1 MKNAQK
7 GITLIALVVTI
18 IVLIILAGVT
28 INLLFGDV
36 GIISKTKYSK
46 ILWDMRSTLEKIKIA
61 GAEDSINSS
70 LDKLS
75 KNTDI
80 IYNSESIF
88 NNRLTEQ
95 GKKKVLKY
103 ENIFTGSNNK
113 EIKNKYYEIR
123 TRLYENKD
131 NNIYIYNKENDY
143 IVELSKE
150 DYEPLKSVW
159 FWCSPSLPDEYKYI
173 INETE
178 RKNAIDTF
186 AEKNYSVIYL
196 SMDYKNL
203 DNYTDFIEYAN
214 EKNLNVYALFG
225 DPLFIYNDYSD
236 GIYNYI
242 DAIKQYNDKHDIKIK
257 QIHYDV
263 EPHAIVKGNYPNLD
277 SNKYWVDG
285 ETESAKKA
293 IVRSKFVEFVQVS
306 TEYAHK
312 NNIQTGYD
320 ITFWIDRYSYYN
332 AKENKYKNIGE
343 EIVRVADNITIMDFG
358 TKPDYILAN
367 VIDKKTYTY
376 DDKSSIEVTEN
387 WIEKCLKYDTELTV
401 GMDLETFKN
410 EAKKKED
417 AFNNNKE
424 EYNILVPTYIPADY
438 EYTRKY
444 VEEKIIKESQNRISN
459 YVIQN
464 KYKGINLGYAIHHAY
479 TWLDL
484 IKNY

>member
-186 AEKNYSVIYL
+186 AEKNYSV
-196 SMDYKNL
+196 
-203 DNYTDFIEYAN
+203 
-214 EKNLNVYALFG
+214 
-225 DPLFIYNDYSD
+225 
-236 GIYNYI
+236 
-242 DAIKQYNDKHDIKIK
+242 
-257 QIHYDV
+257 
-263 EPHAIVKGNYPNLD
+263 
-277 SNKYWVDG
+277 
-285 ETESAKKA
+285 
-293 IVRSKFVEFVQVS
+293 
-306 TEYAHK
+306 
-312 NNIQTGYD
+312 
-320 ITFWIDRYSYYN
+320 
-332 AKENKYKNIGE
+332 
-343 EIVRVADNITIMDFG
+343 
-358 TKPDYILAN
+358 
-367 VIDKKTYTY
+367 
-376 DDKSSIEVTEN
+376 
-387 WIEKCLKYDTELTV
+387 
-401 GMDLETFKN
+401 
-410 EAKKKED
+410 
-417 AFNNNKE
+417 NNNK
-424 EYNILVPTYIPADY
+424 YF
-438 EYTRKY
+438 
-444 VEEKIIKESQNRISN
+444 IS
-459 YVIQN
+459 
-464 KYKGINLGYAIHHAY
+464 
-479 TWLDL
+479 
-484 IKNY
+484 